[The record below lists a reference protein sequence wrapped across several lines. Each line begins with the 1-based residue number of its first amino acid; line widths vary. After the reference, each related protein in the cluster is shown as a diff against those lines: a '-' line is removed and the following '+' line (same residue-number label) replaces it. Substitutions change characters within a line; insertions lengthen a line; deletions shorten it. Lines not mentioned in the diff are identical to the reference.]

1 MHCPPPQ
8 LSANTNNPNTM
19 TPPPESPPPPLPSRL
34 VCTLVYL
41 LVILGPWGV
50 LWLLAKHFDL
60 LPPQ

>member
-1 MHCPPPQ
+1 
-8 LSANTNNPNTM
+8 M
-19 TPPPESPPPPLPSRL
+19 TTPPESPPPLPSRL

-60 LPPQ
+60 LPQ